1 MCAAYELRHLPGVSS
16 RCSHSEYMAFLMP
29 SLPVS
34 FNPAGTLLA
43 CGAANGQLHILD
55 AKNLAAVRS
64 FKFVDN
70 AGMLTERILYLH
82 PCLVLIRRGCCSRFR
97 EMVDRTRVHHGSP
110 RAGQRILWFPV
121 HQPAGLRCK
130 AVSACGR
137 WICEYV
143 VEDVKLVVH
152 RGRWSVNTTS
162 LH

>member
-1 MCAAYELRHLPGVSS
+1 
-16 RCSHSEYMAFLMP
+16 MP

-110 RAGQRILWFPV
+110 RAGQRIMWFPV
-121 HQPAGLRCK
+121 YQPAGLRCTG
-130 AVSACGR
+130 VSLWQVDMRVC
-137 WICEYV
+137 
-143 VEDVKLVVH
+143 
-152 RGRWSVNTTS
+152 S
-162 LH
+162 